1 MFSSIHEVLLPTLLA
16 GAVGLLAGLAVSKW
30 RRRVVDDSA
39 PPGVDLLLVD
49 DSAVAR
55 AKLRRL
61 FEPAGYTVQLARDG
75 VEALALLNAGHY
87 QLMITDLEMPNMD
100 GPTLIDTCR
109 NQARTE
115 RMPILA
121 VTGHEN
127 LRAQFNQCRN
137 ISGLHRKPWHDDIL
151 LSHVAALVGPRQ
163 ARVAAP
169 GADRPAAVA
178 PEGERRAPMVHA

>member
-1 MFSSIHEVLLPTLLA
+1 MSIHEVLFSMLVA
-16 GAVGLLAGLAVSKW
+16 GAVGLLIGLGVARW
-30 RRRVVDDSA
+30 RRRAVDELA
-39 PPGVDLLLVD
+39 PQGIDLLLVD

-100 GPTLIDTCR
+100 GPTLIANCR

-163 ARVAAP
+163 ARAP
-169 GADRPAAVA
+169 ALGTDRPAAA
-178 PEGERRAPMVHA
+178 ATEDERRAPMVAA